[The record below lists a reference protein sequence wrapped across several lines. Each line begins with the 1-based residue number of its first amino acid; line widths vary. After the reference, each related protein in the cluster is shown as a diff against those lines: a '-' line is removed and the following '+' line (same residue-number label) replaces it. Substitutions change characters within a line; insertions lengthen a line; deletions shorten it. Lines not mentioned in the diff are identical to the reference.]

1 MFKNAKILAGL
12 TGLVAGI
19 FAILPVSRFQLRFKD
34 RVAAAHI
41 LANILKSRFNCTA
54 IDKNSS
60 NKHDIIVLG
69 IPRGGVVI
77 ADVVARKLSADF
89 DFIISKKIRSPDNKE
104 DAIGAVTEDGTT
116 YIDQKIAKRLNIS
129 RNYIEK
135 EKSYQME
142 EIKRTL
148 AIYSSS
154 KEAERHS
161 KIIGNTVILAD
172 DGAATGATLITAAR
186 WIRKQQPKGL
196 IISVPIAPRQT
207 ANLLKDEADAV
218 EVITSPYCSNFT
230 SVEQFYQD
238 FSPVTDD
245 QVIEIMM
252 NRGSYL

>member
-1 MFKNAKILAGL
+1 
-12 TGLVAGI
+12 
-19 FAILPVSRFQLRFKD
+19 
-34 RVAAAHI
+34 
-41 LANILKSRFNCTA
+41 
-54 IDKNSS
+54 
-60 NKHDIIVLG
+60 
-69 IPRGGVVI
+69 
-77 ADVVARKLSADF
+77 
-89 DFIISKKIRSPDNKE
+89 
-104 DAIGAVTEDGTT
+104 
-116 YIDQKIAKRLNIS
+116 
-129 RNYIEK
+129 
-135 EKSYQME
+135 ME

-207 ANLLKDEADAV
+207 ADLLKDEADAV

>member
-1 MFKNAKILAGL
+1 VGLA
-12 TGLVAGI
+12 GLVAGL
-19 FAILPVSRFQLRFKD
+19 FAILAVSRFQLRFKD

-41 LANILKSRFNCTA
+41 LANILESRFNHTT
-54 IDKNSS
+54 INKNGS
-60 NKHDIIVLG
+60 NKRDIIVLG

-89 DFIISKKIRSPDNKE
+89 DIIISKKIGSPDNKE

-116 YIDQKIAKRLNIS
+116 YIDQQIVKRLKIS

-148 AIYSSS
+148 EIYSNS
-154 KEAERHS
+154 KEAERHC
-161 KIIGNTVILAD
+161 KIIGNTVILVD
-172 DGAATGATLITAAR
+172 DGAATGATLITTAR
-186 WIRKQQPKGL
+186 WIRKQKPKGL

-207 ANLLKDEADAV
+207 ADLLKNEADAV
-218 EVITSPYCSNFT
+218 EVITSPYCSNFI